1 MHVCVLGDG
10 QCVCWGVMYM
20 FRGIVKLFQ
29 WLREELYNPYF
40 VMFSFLRWE
49 PSNWI
54 RRANDGQMRRAEAKL
69 TTLSQRVEFFPK
81 ALDGW
86 T

>member
-1 MHVCVLGDG
+1 ML
-10 QCVCWGVMYM
+10 
-20 FRGIVKLFQ
+20 RGIVKLFQ
-29 WLREELYNPYF
+29 WLREELYNLYF